1 MPVSRGSPD
10 GVAYKVLFNKIDMG
24 LMAMVWM
31 GWRDV
36 FYILNIEDTLW
47 YGGAA
52 PYFHYSILLLIKIF
66 IVRGGC
72 GKRSGCGHAPITDS

>member
-1 MPVSRGSPD
+1 MPGSRGSPD

-47 YGGAA
+47 
-52 PYFHYSILLLIKIF
+52 
-66 IVRGGC
+66 
-72 GKRSGCGHAPITDS
+72 